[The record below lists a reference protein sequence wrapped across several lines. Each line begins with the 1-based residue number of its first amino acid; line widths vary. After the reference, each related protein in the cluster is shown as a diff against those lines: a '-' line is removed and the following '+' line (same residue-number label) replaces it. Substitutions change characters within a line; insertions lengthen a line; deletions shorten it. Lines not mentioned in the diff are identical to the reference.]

1 MVINVMGKIKICGLR
16 RREDIAFA
24 NELKPD
30 YIGFVFAESKRKVT
44 EEEAFTLRELLHPS
58 IPAAGVFVDQSTDFI
73 VRLVNRGI
81 IQMVQLHGRESKQEI
96 MELREQIQCPVI
108 KAVRIPHSAQPAEA
122 KEAILLAAELPA
134 DYLLLD
140 GGAGD
145 GRTFAWERIPT
156 HVPKPYFL
164 AGGISAENAKEAL
177 LRTDAFA
184 LDASSSVETD
194 GKKDYDKMRELI
206 RRVHNL

>member
-1 MVINVMGKIKICGLR
+1 MGKIKICGLR

-44 EEEAFTLRELLHPS
+44 EEEAVTLRELLHPS

-73 VRLVNRGI
+73 VRMVNRGI

-96 MELREQIQCPVI
+96 MELKERIQCPVI
-108 KAVRIPHSAQPAEA
+108 KAVRIPQSAEA
-122 KEAILLAAELPA
+122 KEAVLCAAELPV

-145 GRTFAWERIPT
+145 GRTFAWEQIPA

>member
-1 MVINVMGKIKICGLR
+1 MGKIKICGLR

-30 YIGFVFAESKRKVT
+30 YVGFVFAESKRKVT
-44 EEEAFTLRELLHPS
+44 EEEAGALRELLHPS
-58 IPAAGVFVDQSTDFI
+58 IPAAGVFVNQGTDFI
-73 VRLVNRGI
+73 VRLIKRGI
-81 IQMVQLHGRESKQEI
+81 IQMAQLHGDEGEQEI
-96 MELREQIQCPVI
+96 MELRAQTDCPLI
-108 KAVRIPHSAQPAEA
+108 KAVRIPPPLSSAAGGDVPECIFRAA
-122 KEAILLAAELPA
+122 KLPV

-145 GRTFAWERIPT
+145 GRTFAWERIPK
-156 HVPKPYFL
+156 HVSKPYFL
-164 AGGISAENAKEAL
+164 AGGISAENARAAL
-177 LRTDAFA
+177 LQTGAFA

-194 GKKDYDKMRELI
+194 GRKDYGKMKELI

>member
-1 MVINVMGKIKICGLR
+1 MGKIKICGLR

-44 EEEAFTLRELLHPS
+44 EEEAVTLRELLHPS
-58 IPAAGVFVDQSTDFI
+58 IPAAGVFVDQSKDFI

-96 MELREQIQCPVI
+96 MELKEQIRCPVI
-108 KAVRIPHSAQPAEA
+108 KAVRIPQAAEA
-122 KEAILLAAELPA
+122 KEAVLLAAELPV

-145 GRTFAWERIPT
+145 GRTFAWEQIPA

>member
-1 MVINVMGKIKICGLR
+1 MGKIKICGLR

-44 EEEAFTLRELLHPS
+44 EEEAVTLRELLHPF

-73 VRLVNRGI
+73 VRLVKRGI

-96 MELREQIQCPVI
+96 MELRSQVQCPVI
-108 KAVRIPHSAQPAEA
+108 KAVRIPQSAEA
-122 KEAILLAAELPA
+122 KEAVLLAAELPV

-145 GRTFAWERIPT
+145 GRTFAWEQIPA